1 MGCRGFSPAGVRAAP
16 GLGGPAK
23 KEFRMNVRELAII
36 GSGPAGMTAAIYAK
50 RAGLDT
56 LVIEKGAPGG
66 QILITDEIENWPGVK
81 HASGQELATMLYE
94 HAEVFKPEYKR
105 ADVTGITRQGEYW
118 AVNTNE
124 GDIVAK
130 AVIIASGAYF
140 RRLGCPGEAEKTGM
154 GVSYCAVC
162 DGAFF
167 EGEEVAVVGGGN
179 TAVEEAGYLTRFAS
193 KVYIIHRRN
202 EFRADRMA
210 ADRALA
216 NPKIVP
222 VWDSVVESIEGDGAV
237 EYLVLKNVKTN
248 ELSQLP
254 VAGCFIF
261 VGTSPHVDF
270 LHDVVE
276 TKPGGWIVTDA
287 DMHTSQPGIF
297 AAGDVRDTGLRQVIT
312 AAGDGARAA
321 MSAYHYITEH
331 FS

>member
-1 MGCRGFSPAGVRAAP
+1 
-16 GLGGPAK
+16 
-23 KEFRMNVRELAII
+23 MNVRELVII

-81 HASGQELATMLYE
+81 HASGQELAGMLHGHME
-94 HAEVFKPEYKR
+94 EFKPETLR
-105 ADVTGITRQGEYW
+105 ADVTGIVEQGEYW
-118 AVNTNE
+118 AVVTSE
-124 GDIVAK
+124 GEIVTK
-130 AVIIASGAYF
+130 ALIIATGAYF
-140 RRLGCPGEAEKTGM
+140 RRLGCPGEAEHIGM

-167 EGEEVAVVGGGN
+167 EDEEVAVIGGGN
-179 TAVEEAGYLTRFAS
+179 TAVEEAVYLTRFAS
-193 KVYIIHRRN
+193 KVYIIHRRDQ
-202 EFRADRMA
+202 FRADRMA
-210 ADRALA
+210 ADRALD

-222 VWDSVVESIEGDGAV
+222 VWDSVVESIEGDGPV
-237 EYLVLKNVKTN
+237 EHLVLKNVKTGEKSN
-248 ELSQLP
+248 LN
-254 VAGCFIF
+254 VAGCFVF
-261 VGTSPHVDF
+261 VGTNPYAEFVGG
-270 LHDVVE
+270 VVE
-276 TKPGGWIVTDA
+276 SKDGGWIITDA
-287 DMHTSQPGIF
+287 DMKTSQPGIF